1 MQPSSGSSKTTAYH
15 DVVVSPIESPSHPLH
30 VDESP
35 SSDAPPTQQHRIY
48 KRRWFGL
55 VQLVLLN
62 IVVSWDWLTFAPVS
76 TTSAEYFN
84 VSVTAINWL
93 STAFLFAFVVA
104 SPIVVLV
111 LNKGGPKPATVA
123 CSVLILLGNWLRYAG
138 TRAASHGSTGG
149 VFGLVMF
156 GQILIGL
163 VG

>member
-1 MQPSSGSSKTTAYH
+1 MQPSDDCETPPYH
-15 DVVVSPIESPSHPLH
+15 DAAVSPNEGPSHALHVQESPSN
-30 VDESP
+30 
-35 SSDAPPTQQHRIY
+35 DAPATQHHRVY

-55 VQLVLLN
+55 VQLTLLN

-76 TTSAEYFN
+76 TTSAEYFD
-84 VSVTAINWL
+84 VPVTAINWL
-93 STAFLFAFVVA
+93 STGFLFAFVVA
-104 SPIVVLV
+104 SPVTILV
-111 LNKGGPKPATVA
+111 LNRGGPKPATVA

-138 TRAASHGSTGG
+138 TRARSNNSAGG